1 MSNQLNKAYK
11 WWKMISFHIQ
21 SSKWIWIWKSC
32 NHTKL
37 RVKRILSNHD
47 IEVRSNRNLG
57 HFTLHPVQHLF
68 LQAPVAFSHTSLFNT
83 YLLARK
89 LVVFWNLSWSWLYGS
104 WIYNYLCN
112 QCLSPLKCESH
123 SYRGVLDTTE
133 ILLKVALDT
142 ITVTLAVFF
151 SFLKILTRL

>member
-1 MSNQLNKAYK
+1 MNKAYK

-21 SSKWIWIWKSC
+21 SSKWIWKSC

-68 LQAPVAFSHTSLFNT
+68 PQAPVAFSHTSLFNT

-89 LVVFWNLSWSWLYGS
+89 LVVFWNLSWSWL
-104 WIYNYLCN
+104 CN
-112 QCLSPLKCESH
+112 QCLSPLYEVYSIQHYVIKLS
-123 SYRGVLDTTE
+123 
-133 ILLKVALDT
+133 
-142 ITVTLAVFF
+142 VTCDRSVVF
-151 SFLKILTRL
+151 SGYSGFLHQ